1 MKKIA
6 TIALAFVMA
15 MGLMT
20 ACRGNVTETTTA
32 PTSTPATTQPTT
44 KPTTAPTT
52 APTTPSTTATKPSD
66 DGMMEDGK
74 IDGNGV
80 SLLGKEDELAAI
92 GLDTTHRN
100 AIRRKQRRQICR
112 GNSQDQ
118 KERSE
123 KNGKFRFH
131 PGNGKQNQGKRHQ
144 GDEKQSQGIS
154 HRQQNVLQIRSVSYR
169 REKKVGKKAIQRC
182 QDGDQQGQS

>member
-15 MGLMT
+15 LGLMT

-66 DGMMEDGK
+66 DGMTEDGK
-74 IDGNGV
+74 IDGNGDAG
-80 SLLGKEDELAAI
+80 SKS
-92 GLDTTHRN
+92 RRP
-100 AIRRKQRRQICR
+100 IRMR
-112 GNSQDQ
+112 
-118 KERSE
+118 
-123 KNGKFRFH
+123 
-131 PGNGKQNQGKRHQ
+131 
-144 GDEKQSQGIS
+144 
-154 HRQQNVLQIRSVSYR
+154 
-169 REKKVGKKAIQRC
+169 
-182 QDGDQQGQS
+182 